1 MASSGTQTYPG
12 GKYTHL
18 LTQTLNSLKR
28 GKKLKKEKGPPKN
41 AKWTVANDQALIMVL
56 KAQQLLGN
64 QADNSW
70 KRLVW
75 VATVKELTG
84 SERLSGGAPK
94 KEKSC
99 SDRWSTL
106 KSHFLVIQTLRGLS
120 GFGWDEDQK
129 MVTATDDVWTAYIEA
144 HPNAATWRFKP
155 FFLYDDI
162 LGLVEGC
169 FATGDHALH
178 LTEICEDSDDQL
190 PLLGPLVPYRD
201 DEPSPDPLD
210 DIDWLLTPPRQPNT
224 PKHESQDMV
233 KPVKRRHSNAS
244 IADGDHIPEPKHS
257 HLTGPV
263 AVQHVADALSSVAS
277 SLSSND
283 SCDFET
289 PQR

>member
-1 MASSGTQTYPG
+1 M
-12 GKYTHL
+12 
-18 LTQTLNSLKR
+18 
-28 GKKLKKEKGPPKN
+28 
-41 AKWTVANDQALIMVL
+41 
-56 KAQQLLGN
+56 
-64 QADNSW
+64 
-70 KRLVW
+70 
-75 VATVKELTG
+75 
-84 SERLSGGAPK
+84 
-94 KEKSC
+94 
-99 SDRWSTL
+99 
-106 KSHFLVIQTLRGLS
+106 
-120 GFGWDEDQK
+120 
-129 MVTATDDVWTAYIEA
+129 
-144 HPNAATWRFKP
+144 
-155 FFLYDDI
+155 
-162 LGLVEGC
+162 EGC

-201 DEPSPDPLD
+201 DEPSPDPLVRPWLLKPLSEMTLIILQD